1 MDIRKELDAIIETS
15 TNNLHDRV
23 EQEITKDKLNYTL
36 FHLQTNISELTQC
49 IKEITDALEKLEEA
63 SWSLKK

>member
-1 MDIRKELDAIIETS
+1 MDITTDLDDIIETS

-36 FHLQTNISELTQC
+36 FHLQVNISELTQC
-49 IKEITDALEKLEEA
+49 VKELTDALNKLEEA
-63 SWSLKK
+63 S

>member
-1 MDIRKELDAIIETS
+1 MDITTDLDDIIETS

-49 IKEITDALEKLEEA
+49 VKELTDALNKLEEA
-63 SWSLKK
+63 S

>member
-49 IKEITDALEKLEEA
+49 IKEITDALEKLEKA
-63 SWSLKK
+63 S

>member
-1 MDIRKELDAIIETS
+1 MDITTDLDDIIKTS

-36 FHLQTNISELTQC
+36 FHLQVNISELTQC
-49 IKEITDALEKLEEA
+49 VKELTDALNKLEEA
-63 SWSLKK
+63 S